1 MIFEEKFLLCFIAW
15 PNFIVWL
22 LLLRE
27 ILANMYIVIVCK
39 PGCDV
44 INFEDNFIFLMKPFF
59 LHDQKSQD
67 KKLNILHR
75 AFEMK

>member
-1 MIFEEKFLLCFIAW
+1 
-15 PNFIVWL
+15 
-22 LLLRE
+22 
-27 ILANMYIVIVCK
+27 MYIVIVCK

-44 INFEDNFIFLMKPFF
+44 INFEDNFIFLIKPFF

-67 KKLNILHR
+67 KKLNILNR